1 MFAAEIL
8 PSSEYSR
15 GEDDPVVGQLL
26 EKYSDEI
33 GSAEE
38 ILGTNGRYRNK
49 ENICQLV
56 ADLYYAAGV
65 EKWREN
71 YQIVLGGGY
80 ISCRSPGYLPTGE
93 VSYGQLLSLL
103 PFDNQIMLCSISGRN
118 LISRFLETDNSAYY
132 ICTTAQTADIDPD
145 GVYYLVTDSYTANY
159 SYNRLTI
166 IDTFDANVFARDLL
180 ANYIRQGALG

>member
-1 MFAAEIL
+1 MRVGL
-8 PSSEYSR
+8 SSASGICMRSKIVSSHLYRPR
-15 GEDDPVVGQLL
+15 GD
-26 EKYSDEI
+26 I
-33 GSAEE
+33 
-38 ILGTNGRYRNK
+38 
-49 ENICQLV
+49 V
-56 ADLYYAAGV
+56 A
-65 EKWREN
+65 
-71 YQIVLGGGY
+71 I
-80 ISCRSPGYLPTGE
+80 
-93 VSYGQLLSLL
+93 

-180 ANYIRQGALG
+180 ADHIRQGGLG